1 MAEGHTIHRLAR
13 DLRELI
19 GPPLSASSPQGRFAG
34 AKAIDGLP
42 LEGTDAYGK
51 HLLLRFAP
59 ATLHIHL
66 GMAGKFTRVAP
77 AVEPRPQIRLRLAT
91 PEVSW
96 DLIAPI
102 ICELTDDAGVA
113 ALAARL
119 GPDPLRKDA
128 DPERV
133 WSRLQ
138 RYSGPIGAA
147 LLDQSVVAGVGNI
160 YRTELLF
167 LMGIHPTRPAAS
179 LTREQFDTL
188 WTRLKSM
195 MKLGVEE
202 GRIITV
208 DVPPGPE
215 RIALPAAE
223 ARWVYQ
229 QEVCRRCGAPVE
241 KFRLGSRTAYACPR
255 EQS

>member
-19 GPPLSASSPQGRFAG
+19 GPPLSASSPQGRFTD

-51 HLLLRFAP
+51 HLLLRFDP

-66 GMAGKFTRVAP
+66 GMAGKFTRVATP
-77 AVEPRPQIRLRLAT
+77 VEPRPQIRLRLAT
-91 PEVSW
+91 PEVAW
-96 DLIAPI
+96 DLLAPI

-113 ALAARL
+113 ALASRL
-119 GPDPLRKDA
+119 GPDPLRSDA

-138 RYSGPIGAA
+138 RHSGPIGAA

-167 LMGIHPTRPAAS
+167 LMGIHPARPAAS

-188 WTRLKSM
+188 WAKLRSM
-195 MKLGVEE
+195 MNLGVEE
-202 GRIITV
+202 VRIITV

-215 RIALPAAE
+215 RLALPATE
-223 ARWVYQ
+223 ARWVYK
-229 QEVCRRCGAPVE
+229 QEVCRRCGTPVE

-255 EQS
+255 EQI